1 MRSKKRS
8 SRGRRAAEG
17 VGTAEEEQ
25 QGEKNNSEG
34 RRAEGEDEQQWEG
47 AGAAVG
53 GSRISSG
60 REQEQRNKTEKK

>member
-25 QGEKNNSEG
+25 QGEKNSSEG

-47 AGAAVG
+47 AGAKEQNREKVG
-53 GSRISSG
+53 NSG
-60 REQEQRNKTEKK
+60 AAY

>member
-8 SRGRRAAEG
+8 SRGSRAAEG

-25 QGEKNNSEG
+25 QGEKNSSEG

-47 AGAAVG
+47 A
-53 GSRISSG
+53 
-60 REQEQRNKTEKK
+60 